1 MCGHHRRRNEVRWV
15 RDPDLRASQQERER
29 VVDQLRTHA
38 GEGRLELD
46 ELEERIELAL
56 HARTRGE
63 LTALL
68 RDLPRLTGRAY
79 EGRRRTV
86 ARASMAMAFLPLV
99 VAIVLFSAAPPM
111 IAWLGWPILGF
122 WLFGGLP
129 GAGMGFAWCG
139 LSKRRH
145 ERRTVV
151 V

>member
-1 MCGHHRRRNEVRWV
+1 MCGHRRRNEVRWI
-15 RDPDLRASQQERER
+15 RDPDLRASQDERDR

-46 ELEERIELAL
+46 ELEERIDKAL
-56 HARTRGE
+56 RARTRGE

-68 RDLPRLTGRAY
+68 RDLPRLGSKAY
-79 EGRRRTV
+79 DGRRRAV

-99 VAIVLFSAAPPM
+99 VAILLFSLAPPM
-111 IAWLGWPILGF
+111 IAWMGWPILGF

-139 LSKRRH
+139 WSKRRH
-145 ERRTVV
+145 RRTVIV
-151 V
+151 

>member
-1 MCGHHRRRNEVRWV
+1 MCGPRRRSEVRWI
-15 RDPDLRASQQERER
+15 RDPDLRASQEERER
-29 VVDQLRTHA
+29 VVDQLRMHA

-46 ELEERIELAL
+46 ELEERIETAL

-68 RDLPRLTGRAY
+68 RDLPRLSGRAY
-79 EGRRRTV
+79 EGRRRAV
-86 ARASMAMAFLPLV
+86 ARTSMAMAFLPLV

-139 LSKRRH
+139 WSKRRH
-145 ERRTVV
+145 RRTAVV
-151 V
+151 

>member
-1 MCGHHRRRNEVRWV
+1 MCGQRRRNEIRWV
-15 RDPDLRASQQERER
+15 RDADLRASHEERDR

-46 ELEERIELAL
+46 ELEQRIEAAL
-56 HARTRGE
+56 NARTRGE

-68 RDLPRLTGRAY
+68 RDLPRVGGPRA
-79 EGRRRTV
+79 ESRRRAV

-139 LSKRRH
+139 WSKRRH
-145 ERRTVV
+145 HRRTVV

>member
-1 MCGHHRRRNEVRWV
+1 MCGHRRRNEVRWI
-15 RDPDLRASQQERER
+15 RDPDLRASQEERDR

-46 ELEERIELAL
+46 ELEERIDTAL
-56 HARTRGE
+56 RARTRGE

-68 RDLPRLTGRAY
+68 RDLPRLGSRAY
-79 EGRRRTV
+79 AGRRRAV

-99 VAIVLFSAAPPM
+99 VAILLFSLAPPM
-111 IAWLGWPILGF
+111 IAWMGWPILGF

-139 LSKRRH
+139 WSKRR
-145 ERRTVV
+145 RQRTVV